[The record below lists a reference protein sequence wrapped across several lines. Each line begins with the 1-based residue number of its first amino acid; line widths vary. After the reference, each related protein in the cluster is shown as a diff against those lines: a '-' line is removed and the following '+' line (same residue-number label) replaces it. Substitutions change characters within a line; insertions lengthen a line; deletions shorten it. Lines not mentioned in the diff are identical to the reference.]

1 MGQYPEDL
9 KEVFIVNDNK
19 DTKEKGI
26 KRWKGFC
33 SKWGRYY
40 KPIKYKGES
49 DRYDLYFTYINYHY
63 MIRSMIYSTNWVE
76 RLNRDYKRVTKMR
89 GSLPNPEATILLLA
103 SVAMTRKAYNRIV
116 PNMHYEKTKFR
127 WEE

>member
-1 MGQYPEDL
+1 
-9 KEVFIVNDNK
+9 
-19 DTKEKGI
+19 
-26 KRWKGFC
+26 
-33 SKWGRYY
+33 
-40 KPIKYKGES
+40 
-49 DRYDLYFTYINYHY
+49 